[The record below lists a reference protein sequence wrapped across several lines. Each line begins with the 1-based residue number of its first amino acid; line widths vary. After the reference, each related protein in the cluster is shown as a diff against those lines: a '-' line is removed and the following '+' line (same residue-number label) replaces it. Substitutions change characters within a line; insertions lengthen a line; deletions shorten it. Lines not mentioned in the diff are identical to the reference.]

1 MALKMLLLANKLKEL
16 RTNGETLAAAK
27 AEIEARRATWKER
40 EERAVAMLDEI
51 TAETPQEERDAFDA
65 ECAEIEAEDA
75 AIRAE
80 EEANAQAITENE
92 NAATAVQTEI
102 DELNER
108 SKEGAKIAAVA
119 KEPEKEPERKERERK
134 GVKYMETREEMRAR
148 QLHEI
153 CQADEVRTVMANVRA
168 YCQRGV
174 TNASLAVPTVMV
186 PMVRESIERYSKLM
200 KHVNKV
206 TLPGEGKVTML
217 GKIPEAVW
225 TENAGKLNELS
236 LKLAQVKV
244 DVNKVGGYIP
254 VPNPFL
260 QDSDENLAGIIVDYL
275 GQSIGYGLDKAVLY
289 GTGTDMPVGI
299 IPRLTFAYNASTA
312 PKPSWWQAN
321 MPDYTDLSTSNVG
334 KASAASVTG
343 AALFKEIIKTLG
355 KIKAQYVGGS
365 GNKFWAM
372 SPATWLTLQA
382 EMLSINSAGAIVTG
396 AQAEMP
402 IIGGAVEILDFI
414 PDNNIIGGYGQ
425 AYLLAERRGIEL
437 MSSEHARFTDDV
449 TVFRGKARYDGI
461 PVAGEAFAAFSIS
474 TTAVAT
480 YPVTAFAT
488 DSAN

>member
-1 MALKMLLLANKLKEL
+1 
-16 RTNGETLAAAK
+16 
-27 AEIEARRATWKER
+27 
-40 EERAVAMLDEI
+40 
-51 TAETPQEERDAFDA
+51 
-65 ECAEIEAEDA
+65 
-75 AIRAE
+75 
-80 EEANAQAITENE
+80 
-92 NAATAVQTEI
+92 
-102 DELNER
+102 
-108 SKEGAKIAAVA
+108 
-119 KEPEKEPERKERERK
+119 
-134 GVKYMETREEMRAR
+134 
-148 QLHEI
+148 
-153 CQADEVRTVMANVRA
+153 
-168 YCQRGV
+168 
-174 TNASLAVPTVMV
+174 
-186 PMVRESIERYSKLM
+186 
-200 KHVNKV
+200 
-206 TLPGEGKVTML
+206 ML

-225 TENAGKLNELS
+225 TDNAGKLNELS

-254 VPNPFL
+254 IPNPFL

-275 GQSIGYGLDKAVLY
+275 GQSIGYGLDKAVIY

-312 PKPSWWQAN
+312 PKPSWWQTN

-343 AALFKEIIKTLG
+343 AALFKEIIKVLG
-355 KIKAQYVGGS
+355 KIKPQYVGGN
-365 GNKFWAM
+365 GDKFWAM
-372 SPATWLTLQA
+372 SPATWLALQA
-382 EMLSINSAGAIVTG
+382 ELLTINSAGAIVTG

-437 MSSEHARFTDDV
+437 MSSEHAKFTDDV

-480 YPVTAFAT
+480 SPVTAFAT

>member
-1 MALKMLLLANKLKEL
+1 MALKMLLLAKKLKDL
-16 RTNGETLAAAK
+16 RAAGEVLQAAK
-27 AEIEARRATWKER
+27 TEIEEKRKTWKER
-40 EERAVAMLDEI
+40 EERATAMLDEI

-80 EEANAQAITENE
+80 EEANTQAITENE
-92 NAATAVQTEI
+92 NAAAAVQTEI

-108 SKEGAKIAAVA
+108 SKEGAKNAATA
-119 KEPEKEPERKERERK
+119 KEPEREPERKERK

-225 TENAGKLNELS
+225 TENAGKLNELT

-275 GQSIGYGLDKAVLY
+275 GQSIGYGLDKAMIY

-312 PKPSWWQAN
+312 PKPSWWQAT

-449 TVFRGKARYDGI
+449 TVFRGKARYDGM

-480 YPVTAFAT
+480 SPSTAFAT